1 MPNYSHN
8 SFYIFNIILPDN
20 LIVFSIYQVP
30 AKDTQLFY
38 GFERKIRVSFFYA
51 CLVHIIIFG
60 ECTFWIR
67 WL

>member
-1 MPNYSHN
+1 MESAH
-8 SFYIFNIILPDN
+8 N
-20 LIVFSIYQVP
+20 LIIFSIYQVP
-30 AKDTQLFY
+30 TKDTQLFY
-38 GFERKIRVSFFYA
+38 GFERKKIRVRFFYA